1 MFYDEKG
8 GENMGNQHH
17 HFHDLHERE
26 KGLNRDLKTNQ
37 LTMIAMGCA
46 IGTGLFLGSGLA
58 VGTAGPSVLISYVI
72 GALIVLLLMGCLAE
86 MTVAHPTSGS
96 FGTIA
101 EKYIHPYAGFI
112 VRYSYWIANVLAVG
126 VEVSAIAVYMKY
138 WFPNVPGIV
147 WILLFGGV
155 LIYVNATSVNTFATF
170 EYWFSMIKVGAIVLF
185 ILLGAYV
192 LFGAPEQP
200 GIGSEN
206 LVNDGGFLPFGWWG
220 MWVAIFIS
228 LFSFLGTEMIAVT
241 AGEAKDPDVAVPK
254 ALKATVFR
262 LTTFYVL
269 TMAIMLMIVPWKS
282 AGVDK
287 SPFVKVMEILNIP
300 GASGVVNFIVLTAAL
315 SSMNSQLYASTRM
328 IFSLSRGKYAPA
340 FFGKVNKKGVPTNA
354 LTVSTLGIAVA
365 AVVSALV
372 PGTSYAVMMG
382 ISMFGAIFTWLMV
395 FVSHL
400 FFRRKWKQMGG
411 RKLPV
416 RMIGF
421 PYLTILGAVL
431 LLSLM
436 ITTWFTQFKIML
448 QFGVPWL
455 IFLSI
460 AYFIWKKTNAIHH
473 ATNDASQFSGSD
485 ANIDK

>member
-1 MFYDEKG
+1 
-8 GENMGNQHH
+8 MGNKITH
-17 HFHDLHERE
+17 LNKGNESG
-26 KGLNRDLKTNQ
+26 KGLKRELKTKQ

-58 VGTAGPSVLISYVI
+58 ISTAGPGVILSYAI
-72 GALIVLLLMGCLAE
+72 GAFIVLLLMGCLSE

-101 EKYIHPYAGFI
+101 EKYVSPLAGFL

-138 WFPNVPGIV
+138 WFPDVPGFV
-147 WILLFGGV
+147 WILLFAGV

-170 EYWFSMIKVGAIVLF
+170 EYWFSMIKISAIVGF
-185 ILLGAYV
+185 ILLGSYV
-192 LFGAPEQP
+192 LFGNSAQPNMGPEN
-200 GIGSEN
+200 I
-206 LVNDGGFLPFGWWG
+206 VNEGGFLPFGWWG

-262 LTTFYVL
+262 LSTFYII
-269 TMAIMLMIVPWKS
+269 TIGIMLMIVPWKS
-282 AGVDK
+282 AGVEE
-287 SPFVKVMEILNIP
+287 SPFVKVMELLNIP
-300 GASGVVNFIVLTAAL
+300 GASGIMNFIILTAAL
-315 SSMNSQLYASTRM
+315 SAMNSQLYASTRM
-328 IFSLSRGKYAPA
+328 MFSLSQGNDAPA
-340 FFGKVNKKGVPTNA
+340 FLSKLSKKGVPLKA
-354 LTVSTLGIAVA
+354 LGVSTLGIFLAA
-365 AVVSALV
+365 AVNALL
-372 PGTSYAVMMG
+372 PGSSYAFMMG
-382 ISMFGAIFTWLMV
+382 ISMFGAIFTWFMV

-400 FFRRKWKQMGG
+400 FFRGKWEKSNG

-421 PYLTILGAVL
+421 PYLTIAGAIL

-436 ITTWFTQFKIML
+436 ITTWFTDFKIML
-448 QFGVPWL
+448 QFGIPWL
-455 IFLSI
+455 LFLMA
-460 AYFIWKKTNAIHH
+460 AYYFLKKGSNTQKSE
-473 ATNDASQFSGSD
+473 NDRSD
-485 ANIDK
+485 ILNKNIN